1 METGVSG
8 GAEARPGVSSD
19 VVDAFKGRTSGQG
32 GDPAARLAAVNRI
45 NYVLEQYV
53 RALVNGDAEAIRDYR
68 PSLSPEESTLMRARQ
83 LKVRLEE
90 LRVEVDG
97 SEALARCRRRLEGT
111 SATGARIQE
120 DGPVTFHLTRMPSG
134 WVITDVK

>member
-1 METGVSG
+1 MSG
-8 GAEARPGVSSD
+8 GAEARPGVTGET
-19 VVDAFKGRTSGQG
+19 VDAFKGRTSGQG

-53 RALVNGDAEAIRDYR
+53 RALVNGDAETIGNYR
-68 PSLSPEESTLMRARQ
+68 ASLSSEESALMRARQ
-83 LKVRLEE
+83 LKVRLDE

-97 SEALARCRRRLEGT
+97 TEAVARCRRRLEGT
-111 SATGARIQE
+111 SATGTRIQE
-120 DGPVTFHLTRMPSG
+120 DGQVTFHLTRKPAG